1 MCQCL
6 CTNVTDVDVQIKS
19 VPRLD
24 SSADNALKAGESHF
38 FEVRA
43 VRQVNVMF
51 YYLFRFFVKLKLLSK
66 LGIWCQCF

>member
-24 SSADNALKAGESHF
+24 SSTDSASKESSHF

-43 VRQVNVMF
+43 VRQVNVRLF
-51 YYLFRFFVKLKLLSK
+51 YCILFFLQFNYFLT
-66 LGIWCQCF
+66 LGVWC